1 MNAGVKEGTVAEIQ
15 FVTDLRG
22 YHVYRTKW
30 KPHLKQP
37 LIFKQERNNER
48 DRFAVAGQT
57 NLPGTLSPSTVGH
70 IPLELSRYIWYALER
85 GASVN
90 AEVKSVKYK
99 PSPLVQ
105 GGLEI
110 PIEVTVRW
118 ADERGLQILKEKVD
132 FVRYPVGD
140 EMSYIAE
147 SREILKL
154 ILPND
159 VQIIASD
166 SDSEQSSEQSDCN
179 SEQSSEQSDC
189 NSEQSNELSDC
200 DSALSKE

>member
-1 MNAGVKEGTVAEIQ
+1 MNTIVSLLLVK
-15 FVTDLRG
+15 
-22 YHVYRTKW
+22 
-30 KPHLKQP
+30 
-37 LIFKQERNNER
+37 
-48 DRFAVAGQT
+48 T
-57 NLPGTLSPSTVGH
+57 NLPGTLCPSTVGH

-118 ADERGLQILKEKVD
+118 ADERGLQILKEKVNS
-132 FVRYPVGD
+132 VRYPVGD
-140 EMSYIAE
+140 EESYIDD
-147 SREILKL
+147 SRKILKL

-166 SDSEQSSEQSDCN
+166 TDSDSERSK
-179 SEQSSEQSDC
+179 EQSDC
-189 NSEQSNELSDC
+189 NSEQSNEQSDCSSEQSNEQSDYNRGQSNEQSDCNSEQSNEQSDC
-200 DSALSKE
+200 DSALSEE

>member
-1 MNAGVKEGTVAEIQ
+1 METTLEATSNFQARKEQ
-15 FVTDLRG
+15 
-22 YHVYRTKW
+22 RTRSFRCCWSNK
-30 KPHLKQP
+30 LT
-37 LIFKQERNNER
+37 RN
-48 DRFAVAGQT
+48 VI
-57 NLPGTLSPSTVGH
+57 PSTVGH

-118 ADERGLQILKEKVD
+118 AHERGLQILKEKVD
-132 FVRYPVGD
+132 SVRYPVGD
-140 EMSYIAE
+140 EESYIDD
-147 SREILKL
+147 SREILRL

-166 SDSEQSSEQSDCN
+166 SDSEQSNEQSDCISEQSNEQSDCDSEQSDCD
-179 SEQSSEQSDC
+179 SEQSNEQSDC
-189 NSEQSNELSDC
+189 NSEQSNEQSDC
-200 DSALSKE
+200 DSALSEE